1 MCGQCG
7 ILLAEPGPVGT
18 YLREMETAM
27 VHRGPDS
34 TGFALYGPP
43 PPDDRVVVRARIADA
58 GRADE
63 TVVAVADAVRGTGCG
78 LVGDFTLD
86 DNGPAATDRF
96 ARFAVRLDGVA
107 PERVLAAIEAVEGV
121 YVHSMGRRLEI
132 VKDVGSA
139 EVVARRHRIDD
150 FVGTHGLA
158 HSRLAT
164 ESIVDVEY
172 SHPFWARPFLDVAI
186 VHNGQ
191 ITNYYKMRRQL
202 QARGLEFLTE
212 NDSELIAVLI
222 AEQLAEGVPLDEAL
236 RRSVDVLDGVFTYLL
251 ATENLIGCALD
262 RLAIKPIVV
271 TERPG
276 LVAMATEEQAL
287 RRILRDE
294 IETYHPREGTTAV
307 WGPARMK
314 GAA

>member
-1 MCGQCG
+1 
-7 ILLAEPGPVGT
+7 
-18 YLREMETAM
+18 M

-43 PPDDRVVVRARIADA
+43 PRDDRIVVRARLAEA
-58 GRADE
+58 SRADQ
-63 TVVAVADAVRGTGCG
+63 TVRAVADAVRACG
-78 LVGDFTLD
+78 ASVVGEIDLD
-86 DNGPAATDRF
+86 DEAGAADRF
-96 ARFAVRLDGVA
+96 ARLVVRADGCRPSA
-107 PERVLAAIEAVEGV
+107 LLGALEAIEGV

-139 EVVARRHRIDD
+139 DVVARRHRIDE
-150 FVGTHGLA
+150 FIGTHGLA

-191 ITNYYKMRRQL
+191 ITNYFKMRRQL
-202 QARGLEFLTE
+202 QARGLQFLTD
-212 NDSELIAVLI
+212 NDSELIAVFI
-222 AEQLAEGVPLDEAL
+222 AEQLAAGVSLDEAL
-236 RRSVDVLDGVFTYLL
+236 GRSIDVLDGVFTYLL
-251 ATENLIGCALD
+251 ATEELIGCALD

-294 IETYHPREGTTAV
+294 IDTYHPREGTAVV
-307 WGPARMK
+307 WGPERPV
-314 GAA
+314 GVG